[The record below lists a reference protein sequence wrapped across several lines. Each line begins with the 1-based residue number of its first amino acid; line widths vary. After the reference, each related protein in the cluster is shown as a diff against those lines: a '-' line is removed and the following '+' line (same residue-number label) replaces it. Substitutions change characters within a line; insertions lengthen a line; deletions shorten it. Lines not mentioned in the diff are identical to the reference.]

1 MAYPLKQS
9 TFEIESRTILSNF
22 GYTVLAPIVRIL
34 MRFGYS
40 ARDFNDLA
48 RWVYVHVFYTT
59 PDFWRFG
66 RPTALQGAIKTG
78 IPRSIVKQIR
88 EIPEPQQILF
98 TQRQNIA
105 YRVIEGWVNDPEYH
119 VDGKASVL
127 PLHSRLEPSF
137 RKLAHKYSN
146 DVTLGAVLG
155 DLSEVGCIR
164 VENGLVTLVNQTYGL
179 SYLNEDALALSAYM
193 LQKHGET
200 VDHNLTHPDIGDR
213 KLHRIWWQSQVPLEK
228 VPEVERLIREAGAR
242 YGREIDQL
250 IASYAAAER
259 REGVEYAEVGF
270 TGFCYSSSSTTFDAW
285 NDELKKQTGDM
296 S

>member
-9 TFEIESRTILSNF
+9 NFEVESRTILSNF
-22 GYTVLAPIVRIL
+22 GYTILAPIVRIF

-48 RWVYVHVFYTT
+48 RWVYVKVYYTS

-78 IPRSIVKQIR
+78 IPRSVVKQIH

-105 YRVIEGWVNDPEYH
+105 YRVIEGWVNDPEFH

-137 RKLAHKYSN
+137 RKLANKYGN
-146 DVTLGAVLG
+146 DVTLGSVLG
-155 DLSEVGCIR
+155 DLGDAGCIA
-164 VENGLVTLVNQTYGL
+164 VENGMVRLVNQTYGMNF
-179 SYLNEDALALSAYM
+179 LNEDLLMVGAYAAQR
-193 LQKHGET
+193 LVET
-200 VDHNLTHPDIGDR
+200 VDYNLAQHDLSER
-213 KLHRIWWQSQVPLEK
+213 RIQRLWWQVN
-228 VPEVERLIREAGAR
+228 VPEERSSEAMQYLKDALVKF
-242 YGREIDQL
+242 GREVDARL
-250 IASYAAAER
+250 AEFGDSKMQPGR
-259 REGVEYAEVGF
+259 KYSEIGFGVNAFMSDADDDSLSVREEQIKRSNA
-270 TGFCYSSSSTTFDAW
+270 
-285 NDELKKQTGDM
+285 K
-296 S
+296 